1 MTQRRV
7 FVLNDGGMDYSPA
20 AAYGELVFCT
30 EGSINKNDVA
40 QMYRQL
46 NEFLSEADAHD
57 YIMICSLATLCSVA
71 SAIMAANHGEVHFL
85 VYQNGKYHV
94 KDLIL

>member
-1 MTQRRV
+1 MATAMKKAATLSVRV
-7 FVLNDGGMDYSPA
+7 NPMFLA
-20 AAYGELVFCT
+20 AA
-30 EGSINKNDVA
+30 KNDVA
-40 QMYRQL
+40 QMYRVL
-46 NEFLSEADAHD
+46 SEFLADADAHD